1 MSTRFS
7 GLLSESLPV
16 PQARPMLVPSSRAP
30 GHKICAIVSML
41 LQALLG
47 EFEHE
52 AASTRKLL
60 QAVPQKDLHYKPS
73 PISWTMGEL
82 AQHIA
87 TIYYWYVGTFTKDVY
102 DMAADKLERGDP
114 HDIEATL
121 ALFERN
127 VEQARAALKNATE
140 ESLQQPW
147 TMKVGERTVLGPM
160 PRGIV
165 ARGFLFN
172 HIYHHRGELVIHL
185 RATGNKVPGM
195 YGPTYEDDLAAK
207 DQARL

>member
-1 MSTRFS
+1 MSVQ
-7 GLLSESLPV
+7 SLI
-16 PQARPMLVPSSRAP
+16 A
-30 GHKICAIVSML
+30 
-41 LQALLG
+41 

-52 AASTRKLL
+52 TASTRKLL
-60 QAVPQKDLHYKPS
+60 QAVPEKDIHYKPS

-87 TIYYWYVGTFTKDVY
+87 TIYYWYVGTLNQDVY
-102 DMAADKLERGDP
+102 DLAADNLERGASD
-114 HDIEATL
+114 DIQATL
-121 ALFERN
+121 QLFEQN
-127 VEQARAALKNATE
+127 VKLAREALEHTTE
-140 ESLQQPW
+140 ESLKQHW

-172 HIYHHRGELVIHL
+172 HIYHHRGELVVYL

-195 YGPTYEDDLAAK
+195 YGPTYEESPEGKAAG
-207 DQARL
+207 A